1 MNSTLDVKAEMN
13 APFDRAELAAR
24 GDRARKL
31 MERDGLDAL
40 LVTGDFSAGMNYY
53 YLSGHLPRDYQLNF
67 SRPHVM
73 VLPREGEPFL
83 FVYGVNADNARD
95 TSWVED
101 IVGYG
106 PPFSGSALAKA
117 IVERGL
123 DTGRIGAEFGTDQRL
138 AMPIAELDALRAGL
152 SNAQLVDAGDLL
164 WDLRAIKSA
173 PEIAYI
179 READRVNGAGLA
191 LGYSRMR
198 AGDSEVDAARKVSAA
213 LVESGAY
220 RPPYA
225 QVLLVS
231 EAKSRALGHGSRML
245 GPLEEYKLEPGQ
257 LLFIDS
263 GVVIAGYWGE
273 FNRMAV
279 VGEPSAEQRRHHDAI
294 REVVQRS
301 VDEALV
307 PGNTFR
313 HVIEQMADFY
323 RELGYSEE
331 QFGNYVAP
339 PFMHLCH
346 GIGLA
351 GSEPPFV
358 RYDSEAVLEPGM
370 VLSCEAYLRN
380 DGMTYGSEE
389 DIVITETGCDVLS
402 ERDPGLY
409 VIEA

>member
-1 MNSTLDVKAEMN
+1 MRRSV
-13 APFDRAELAAR
+13 
-24 GDRARKL
+24 
-31 MERDGLDAL
+31 
-40 LVTGDFSAGMNYY
+40 
-53 YLSGHLPRDYQLNF
+53 
-67 SRPHVM
+67 
-73 VLPREGEPFL
+73 L
-83 FVYGVNADNARD
+83 FVYGVNAANARA
-95 TSWVED
+95 TSWVQD

-106 PPFSGSALAKA
+106 PPFSGATLSEA
-117 IVERGL
+117 IKDRGL
-123 DTGRIGAEFGTDQRL
+123 DRGRIGAEFGVDQRL

-152 SNAQLVDAGDLL
+152 QGADLVDAGALL
-164 WDLRAIKSA
+164 WELRAVKSTA
-173 PEIAYI
+173 EIAYI
-179 READRVNGAGLA
+179 HEADRINGAGLA
-191 LGYSRMR
+191 LGYSRLH
-198 AGDSEVDAARKVSAA
+198 AGDSEVDVARIVSAA

-225 QVLLVS
+225 QILLVS

-257 LLFIDS
+257 LLFVDS
-263 GVVIAGYWGE
+263 GVVVNGYWGE

-279 VGEPSAEQRRHHDAI
+279 VGDPSAEQRRHHDAI

-307 PGNTFR
+307 PGVTFR
-313 HVIEQMADFY
+313 RVIELMAGYY
-323 RELGYSEE
+323 RELGYTEE
-331 QFGNYVAP
+331 QFGNYIAP

-389 DIVITETGCDVLS
+389 DIVITETGCEVLS

-409 VIEA
+409 VIDPS

>member
-1 MNSTLDVKAEMN
+1 MKP
-13 APFDRAELAAR
+13 PFDKAELAAR
-24 GDRARKL
+24 GDRARAL
-31 MERDGLDAL
+31 MERDGIDAL

-67 SRPHVM
+67 SRPHAM
-73 VLPREGEPFL
+73 LLPREGDPFL

-95 TSWVED
+95 TSWVDD

-106 PPFSGSALAKA
+106 PPFSGASLAQA

-123 DTGRIGAEFGTDQRL
+123 DRGRIGAEFGVDQRL
-138 AMPIAELDALRAGL
+138 AMPIMELDALRAGL
-152 SNAQLVDAGDLL
+152 PGAELVDASQVL

-173 PEIAYI
+173 AEIAYI
-179 READRVNGAGLA
+179 AEADRINGAGLA
-191 LGYSRMR
+191 LAFSRLH
-198 AGDSEVDAARKVSAA
+198 AGDSEVDVARTVGAA

-245 GPLEEYKLEPGQ
+245 GPVEDYGLEEGQ
-257 LLFIDS
+257 LLFVDS
-263 GVVIAGYWGE
+263 GVVVNGYWGE

-279 VGEPSAEQRRHHDAI
+279 VGEPSAERRRHHDAI

-301 VDEALV
+301 VDEALL
-307 PGNTFR
+307 PGVSFR
-313 HVIEQMADFY
+313 RVIELMASYY
-323 RELGYSEE
+323 RELGYTEE
-331 QFGNYVAP
+331 HFGNYIAP

-389 DIVITETGCDVLS
+389 DIVITETGCEVLS
-402 ERDPGLY
+402 DRDPGLY
-409 VIEA
+409 VIDPS